1 MRVTIVGSGTA
12 APEPDRAC
20 SGYFVEHDDT
30 RLLLDCGPGVVH
42 HLARFELPWQRLD
55 HVFITHFHNDH
66 TGDLPMLLFARK
78 WGGGPPRSEPLH
90 LWGPRGLRERLRAMA
105 AAFGDHVVDPG
116 FPLVIRELAPGD
128 EVAVGG
134 VGVRAAKTVHTDES
148 LCYRLETPGASF
160 GYTGDTGPSDAV
172 AAFMAGVDLLLSECS
187 VPDDVEMDTHLTP
200 RGLAALAGAA
210 APGRLLVTHVYP
222 QLDRQDVLGRIRA
235 AGWHG
240 PTLRAADG
248 AVHDVDGTTPQV

>member
-1 MRVTIVGSGTA
+1 MRLTIVGSGTA

-42 HLARFELPWQRLD
+42 HLARFELPWQALD

-78 WGGGPPRSEPLH
+78 WGGGPPRTAPLH
-90 LWGPRGLRERLRAMA
+90 LWGPRGLRNRLRAME
-105 AAFGDHVVDPG
+105 AAFGDHVADPG

-134 VGVRAAKTVHTDES
+134 VVVRTEKTVHTEES
-148 LCYRLETPGASF
+148 VCFRLETPGASL
-160 GYTGDTGPSDAV
+160 GYTGDTGPSDTV
-172 AAFMAGVDLLLSECS
+172 ATFMDGVDLLVAECS
-187 VPDDVEMDTHLTP
+187 VPDEVEMDTHLTP
-200 RGLAALAGAA
+200 RGLADLARAA
-210 APGRLLVTHVYP
+210 RPGRLVVTHVYP
-222 QLDRQDVLGRIRA
+222 QLDRRDVLGRIRD
-235 AGWHG
+235 AGWVG
-240 PTLRAADG
+240 DTVRATDG
-248 AVHDVDGTTPQV
+248 AAHAVDGTPPPA